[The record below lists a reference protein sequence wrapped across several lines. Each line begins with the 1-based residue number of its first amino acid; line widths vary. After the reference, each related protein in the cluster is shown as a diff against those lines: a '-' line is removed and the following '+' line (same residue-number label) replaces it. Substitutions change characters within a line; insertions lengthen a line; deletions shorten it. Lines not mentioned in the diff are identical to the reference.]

1 MCEGRPV
8 VNSVKARL
16 GQTARSTMAVR
27 PEVGGEVGPLGGAV
41 GQRRLA
47 AHLPWWVE
55 AVGVVLDPL
64 EPAIVA
70 GVSPAH
76 GRGEGSQSLR
86 GLPRGHL
93 IEGDGGAQV
102 VPEPVTGRDDGGS
115 ALLAVDGVEAL
126 LLALADVLGAGPPL
140 DFVEQFADLVLGR
153 APGTV
158 SERAPRFG
166 HAAGVLVAELDLQ
179 PPGRGVQPAGLRP
192 RGARLRVGS
201 ARRRLGQRETESPG
215 PGRRSARRCAG
226 HPTADPV
233 RGPPLP
239 PSRAVQRS
247 AGSGRPARPPDRPAR
262 GTPPRQRPHPPGHG
276 ACPAHPGGRP
286 AAPPG
291 WPARPWAAPTPASVT
306 ARGGDDHRAPVGPR
320 PRQPAR
326 DRPSLTRPAQ
336 VRPRTVG
343 PSPGRGPAGGA
354 AEPGTRPVRSRLP
367 PDRSQFDYP
376 ATPRLARGDHQP
388 AVAQR
393 VHRHPQV

>member
-16 GQTARSTMAVR
+16 GQTARSTMAVGRR
-27 PEVGGEVGPLGGAV
+27 PRLEVGGEVGPLGGAV

-93 IEGDGGAQV
+93 FEGDGGAQV

-126 LLALADVLGAGPPL
+126 LLALADVFGAGPPL

-158 SERAPRFG
+158 SERAPHLG
-166 HAAGVLVAELDLQ
+166 HAAGVLVAELDMQ

-201 ARRRLGQRETESPG
+201 ARRRLAERETESPFLADDPHYGAPDTPLLAWFGDHCYRHPAPFSG
-215 PGRRSARRCAG
+215 PQ
-226 HPTADPV
+226 DQV
-233 RGPPLP
+233 D
-239 PSRAVQRS
+239 Q
-247 AGSGRPARPPDRPAR
+247 
-262 GTPPRQRPHPPGHG
+262 
-276 ACPAHPGGRP
+276 
-286 AAPPG
+286 
-291 WPARPWAAPTPASVT
+291 
-306 ARGGDDHRAPVGPR
+306 
-320 PRQPAR
+320 R
-326 DRPSLTRPAQ
+326 DRPTDLRAGHRHGNDPIPLGMEHAPLI
-336 VRPRTVG
+336 RAAG
-343 PSPGRGPAGGA
+343 PQRHPGDLHDRGPH
-354 AEPGTRPVRSRLP
+354 RV
-367 PDRSQFDYP
+367 
-376 ATPRLARGDHQP
+376 PRR
-388 AVAQR
+388 
-393 VHRHPQV
+393 